1 MYDPISTQTSSVG
14 CAGLD
19 FFDSAVDFDDL
30 AFLNMVLCMQES
42 DSALAA
48 KMSEIRQQNELKTA
62 LSDKISYLNTCL
74 KHSSAK
80 DPDDLVYVQGG
91 LENPVNPEEGNC
103 PTGEAQRA
111 WEKSLQEAK
120 NDLNN
125 AKSFL
130 TQAQNREQPDPNE
143 VGYCQ
148 HQVQKAQNKVD
159 ELNSN
164 MYRRQDVEAEL
175 EKLRG
180 QLEDMNSSS
189 SIMMIDLQRLMNK
202 RNEASQLVSNIE
214 TKSNQTAMGIISNF
228 K

>member
-1 MYDPISTQTSSVG
+1 MFDPISTQTSSVN

-19 FFDSAVDFDDL
+19 FFDSAVDFNDL

-48 KMSEIRQQNELKTA
+48 KMGEIRLQNELKTA
-62 LSDKISYLNTCL
+62 LSAKISCLNTCL

-80 DPDDLVYVQGG
+80 DQDDLVYVQGG

-103 PTGEAQRA
+103 PTGEAQRD
-111 WEKSLQEAK
+111 WEKSLQDAK

-125 AKSFL
+125 AKSIL
-130 TQAQNREQPDPNE
+130 TQAQNRKQPDPNE

-148 HQVQKAQNKVD
+148 HQVQEAQNKVD
-159 ELNSN
+159 ELSSN

-214 TKSNQTAMGIISNF
+214 SKSNQTAMGIISNF